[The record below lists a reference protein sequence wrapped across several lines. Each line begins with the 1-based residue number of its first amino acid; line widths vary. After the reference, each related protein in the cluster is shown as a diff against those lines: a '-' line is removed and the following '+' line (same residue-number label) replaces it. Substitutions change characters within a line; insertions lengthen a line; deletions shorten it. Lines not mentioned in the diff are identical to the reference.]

1 MNLKMN
7 EEEEEPSTTSNDKSH
22 NAEDE
27 PESDTEEVRAD
38 INNRIDQYLS
48 TEHWTERQW
57 ITYREQ
63 NRYHWYNHYWRALRT
78 LRRRRPHIIP
88 FDENDYS
95 DVRYVWP
102 CPVSDLPLDS
112 STPPESLPN

>member
-7 EEEEEPSTTSNDKSH
+7 EEEEEPSTTSDDESH

-57 ITYREQ
+57 ITYQ
-63 NRYHWYNHYWRALRT
+63 NKIDIVGTIITGEHYVL
-78 LRRRRPHIIP
+78 
-88 FDENDYS
+88 
-95 DVRYVWP
+95 
-102 CPVSDLPLDS
+102 
-112 STPPESLPN
+112 